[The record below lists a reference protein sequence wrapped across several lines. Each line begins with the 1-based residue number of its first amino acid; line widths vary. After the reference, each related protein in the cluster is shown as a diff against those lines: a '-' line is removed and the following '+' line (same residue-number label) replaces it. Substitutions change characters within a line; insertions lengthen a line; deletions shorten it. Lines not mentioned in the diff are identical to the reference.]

1 MKTKQQTKRINATFE
16 VSDYE
21 QIRNLAHKEGRTM
34 SEIVREAAVD
44 NLTVRINAENIDMIT
59 HIIREQ
65 LRDILKPDIERLAAL
80 SAKTCVQS
88 STAAYLTA
96 ETISKF
102 VPLQEQEEFRECY
115 EKARK
120 KGVEYTRRK
129 LGSDNMTLN

>member
-1 MKTKQQTKRINATFE
+1 MKTHQQTKRINVTFE

-34 SEIVREAAVD
+34 SEIVREAAID

-59 HIIREQ
+59 QIIREQ
-65 LRDILKPDIERLAAL
+65 LRAVLKPDIERLAAL

-102 VPLQEQEEFRECY
+102 VPLQEQENFRDCY

-129 LGSDNMTLN
+129 LDHEE